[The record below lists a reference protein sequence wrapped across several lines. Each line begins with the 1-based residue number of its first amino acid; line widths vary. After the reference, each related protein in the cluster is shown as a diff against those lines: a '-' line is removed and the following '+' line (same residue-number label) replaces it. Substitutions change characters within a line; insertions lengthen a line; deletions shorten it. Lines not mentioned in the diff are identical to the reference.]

1 LDRPGSRE
9 KRRASATSWRGA
21 VYYQTASKNLSRLN
35 GIAVIFEYEV
45 DADGNS
51 QSKAWEWK

>member
-9 KRRASATSWRGA
+9 KRPASATSWRGA